1 MLVALSIGDQRSQIG
16 NSKYM
21 FPPYQYVP
29 QCVTDRRP
37 LLVWL
42 FVAGGALLFSVL
54 LIAAP
59 LAQAN
64 GFKIFSF
71 ALYEAFS
78 HLCHQTPERSFFI
91 AGHPFAVCA
100 RCTGLYTGFAV
111 AVALYPL
118 LTSLKRTDTPERKW
132 LFIAAAPLA
141 IDFALGFLGIW
152 ENTHFSR
159 FSTGAIL
166 GAATVFFVM
175 PGLVQLSQYPR
186 LFAGRPAEKREPHAT
201 YSPAT
206 PEQVIA
212 SPSDYSAP
220 LRRI

>member
-1 MLVALSIGDQRSQIG
+1 M
-16 NSKYM
+16 Y
-21 FPPYQYVP
+21 FPPNQYVP

-37 LLVWL
+37 LLMWL
-42 FVAGGALLFSVL
+42 FVAGGALLFSVPI
-54 LIAAP
+54 IAAP

-64 GFKIFSF
+64 GLNLFPFF
-71 ALYEAFS
+71 LYEAFS

-100 RCTGLYTGFAV
+100 RCTGLYAGFAV
-111 AVALYPL
+111 AVAHYPL
-118 LTSLKRTDTPERKW
+118 VMSLKRTDTPERKW

-152 ENTHFSR
+152 VNTHFSR

-166 GAATVFFVM
+166 GAATVFFVI

-186 LFAGRPAEKREPHAT
+186 RFAGKRAEKREPHTT
-201 YSPAT
+201 YPPAT
-206 PEQVIA
+206 PQQVTA
-212 SPSDYSAP
+212 LPSDYSAP

>member
-1 MLVALSIGDQRSQIG
+1 MLGP
-16 NSKYM
+16 N
-21 FPPYQYVP
+21 QYVP

-37 LLVWL
+37 LLMWS
-42 FVAGGALLFSVL
+42 FVTSGALLFSLL
-54 LIAAP
+54 LIAPP

-64 GFKIFSF
+64 GFKMFSF

-78 HLCHQTPERSFFI
+78 HFCHQTPERSFFI
-91 AGHPFAVCA
+91 AGYPFAVCA
-100 RCTGLYTGFAV
+100 RCTGLYVGFAV

-118 LTSLKRTDTPERKW
+118 RTSLKRTDTPERKW

-175 PGLVQLSQYPR
+175 PGLVQLSQFPR
-186 LFAGRPAEKREPHAT
+186 LFGGKSAKKSQVQDA
-201 YSPAT
+201 YSPGT
-206 PEQVIA
+206 HEEVIS

>member
-1 MLVALSIGDQRSQIG
+1 
-16 NSKYM
+16 M
-21 FPPYQYVP
+21 FPPNQYIP

-37 LLVWL
+37 LLMWL

-64 GFKIFSF
+64 GSQWFSF
-71 ALYEAFS
+71 AVYEAFS
-78 HLCHQTPERSFFI
+78 HLCHQTAERSFFI
-91 AGHPFAVCA
+91 AGHPFAVCT
-100 RCTGLYTGFAV
+100 RCTGLYAGFAV

-118 LTSLKRTDTPERKW
+118 LTSLKRTYTPERKW

-141 IDFALGFLGIW
+141 IDFAVGFLGIW
-152 ENTHFSR
+152 QNTHFSR

-175 PGLVQLSQYPR
+175 PGLVQLSLYPR
-186 LFAGRPAEKREPHAT
+186 LLAPRLVKQSEHKAY
-201 YSPAT
+201 YSPTTWEQQLTAT
-206 PEQVIA
+206 
-212 SPSDYSAP
+212 PSDYSEP

>member
-1 MLVALSIGDQRSQIG
+1 MLGP
-16 NSKYM
+16 N
-21 FPPYQYVP
+21 QYVP

-37 LLVWL
+37 LLMWS
-42 FVAGGALLFSVL
+42 FVTSGALLFSLL
-54 LIAAP
+54 LIAPP

-64 GFKIFSF
+64 GFKMFSF

-91 AGHPFAVCA
+91 AGYPFAVCA
-100 RCTGLYTGFAV
+100 RCTGLYVGFAV

-175 PGLVQLSQYPR
+175 PGLVQVSQFPR
-186 LFAGRPAEKREPHAT
+186 LFGGKSAKKSQVQDA
-201 YSPAT
+201 YSPGT
-206 PEQVIA
+206 HEEVIS

>member
-1 MLVALSIGDQRSQIG
+1 MLGP
-16 NSKYM
+16 N
-21 FPPYQYVP
+21 QYVP

-37 LLVWL
+37 LLVWS
-42 FVAGGALLFSVL
+42 FVTSGALLFSLL
-54 LIAAP
+54 LIAPP

-64 GFKIFSF
+64 GFKMFSF

-91 AGHPFAVCA
+91 AGYPFAVCA
-100 RCTGLYTGFAV
+100 RCTGLYVGFAV

-175 PGLVQLSQYPR
+175 PGLVQLSQFPR
-186 LFAGRPAEKREPHAT
+186 LFGGKSAKKSQVQDA
-201 YSPAT
+201 YSPGT
-206 PEQVIA
+206 HEEVIS

>member
-1 MLVALSIGDQRSQIG
+1 MLGP
-16 NSKYM
+16 N
-21 FPPYQYVP
+21 QYVP
-29 QCVTDRRP
+29 QFVTDRRP
-37 LLVWL
+37 LLMWV
-42 FVAGGALLFSVL
+42 FVAGGGLLFSVL

-64 GFKIFSF
+64 GFKLLSF
-71 ALYEAFS
+71 VLYEAFS
-78 HLCHQTPERSFFI
+78 HLCHQAPERSFFI

-100 RCTGLYTGFAV
+100 RCTGLYAGFAV

-118 LTSLKRTDTPERKW
+118 LTFLKRTDTPERKW

-166 GAATVFFVM
+166 GAVTVFFVM
-175 PGLVQLSQYPR
+175 PGLVQLSQYSR
-186 LFAGRPAEKREPHAT
+186 LFGGRSAKKSQLQGA

-206 PEQVIA
+206 HEEAIS

>member
-1 MLVALSIGDQRSQIG
+1 MYA
-16 NSKYM
+16 
-21 FPPYQYVP
+21 PPNQYVP

-37 LLVWL
+37 LLMWL
-42 FVAGGALLFSVL
+42 FAAGGALLFGGL

-59 LAQAN
+59 LAHAN
-64 GFKIFSF
+64 SLELFSF

-100 RCTGLYTGFAV
+100 RCTGLYAGFAV
-111 AVALYPL
+111 AIILYPL

-141 IDFALGFLGIW
+141 IDFALGSLGIW

-166 GAATVFFVM
+166 AAATVFFVM

-186 LFAGRPAEKREPHAT
+186 LFGGRSAKESQLQGAYSSAT
-201 YSPAT
+201 H
-206 PEQVIA
+206 EEVIS

-220 LRRI
+220 LRRV